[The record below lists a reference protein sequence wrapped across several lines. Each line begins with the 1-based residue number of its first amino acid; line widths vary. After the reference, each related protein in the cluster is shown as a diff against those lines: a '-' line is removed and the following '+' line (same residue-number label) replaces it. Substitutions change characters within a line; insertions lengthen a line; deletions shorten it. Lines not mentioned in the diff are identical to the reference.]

1 MKSAGARIVDVLG
14 SLLPE
19 KPRRVRPAPRPTYSF
34 LGFRVGVQFS
44 RRPRIFRLAPSRPR
58 GSGVGENPLY
68 FPSTLP

>member
-1 MKSAGARIVDVLG
+1 MSDVGARILDVVGQIIPLG
-14 SLLPE
+14 
-19 KPRRVRPAPRPTYSF
+19 PRRVRPAPRPTYSF